1 MVDLVV
7 QLDGVPV
14 RVTGVEHS
22 HDIVHVAHRHGE
34 RAGRE
39 VADALRVQDAE
50 QSAEFARCWN
60 PATFSVVSTMEP
72 AYIVHGYKV
81 FLHIRSIL
89 GWSQSVS
96 SLLPYNPLIR
106 SPRSMVNFT
115 WTKRGPYKRVSVY
128 LHPIARIVL
137 KLHH

>member
-72 AYIVHGYKV
+72 AYIHSVFYFRAKLWKSMARPDKV
-81 FLHIRSIL
+81 
-89 GWSQSVS
+89 
-96 SLLPYNPLIR
+96 
-106 SPRSMVNFT
+106 
-115 WTKRGPYKRVSVY
+115 
-128 LHPIARIVL
+128 
-137 KLHH
+137 